1 MRLRDDIQRVT
12 QMIADEFELMIRET
26 PEQWHLLN
34 PNWPSDY
41 EVLGREVPEH
51 LRDL

>member
-1 MRLRDDIQRVT
+1 
-12 QMIADEFELMIRET
+12 MIANDFEVMIRET

-41 EVLGREVPEH
+41 EALGRRVPEH
-51 LRDL
+51 LRGL